1 MRGEMA
7 QKIGVAFGVGGLK
20 GKFHAKDL
28 GGYAIF
34 GAVYFL
40 IAALLLSRTLSRLI
54 ATETVGWDIPAG

>member
-1 MRGEMA
+1 MVAGA
-7 QKIGVAFGVGGLK
+7 AFGFGGLH

-40 IAALLLSRTLSRLI
+40 IAGILLSRKLSK
-54 ATETVGWDIPAG
+54 AADTVSHA